1 MYPLMT
7 TIYHSFSSNSTHSEK
22 LDSISPKLHAA
33 VTKHGFESNL
43 PVMNS
48 ILDMYCRCSCF
59 SEANR
64 YFYEMNQRD
73 LITWNTLI
81 AGYERSNPT
90 ETSRNLLTGLPENI
104 GRLSRLIHL
113 DFHQNIVVASSFKNN
128 VLSLL
133 PAEIGALSLLGT
145 LDLHS
150 NQIHGRIIRRG
161 LDGNLAL
168 SNALIDMYSKCGNIA
183 DSHQVFGGMS
193 RRDLVSWTT
202 MMIGY
207 GTHGYGEEVVEL
219 FDKMVSDLLGR
230 AGKVEEAYELI
241 ESMPFKPDE
250 CVWGPFLGACKAH
263 RFPNS
268 RKLAAHRILDLRPN
282 MAGTYVMLSNIYAA
296 DGKWGSL

>member
-1 MYPLMT
+1 MELNPF
-7 TIYHSFSSNSTHSEK
+7 SFSIAVRACT
-22 LDSISPKLHAA
+22 SIGSHTFGEQLHAA

-90 ETSRNLLTGLPENI
+90 ESLYVFSMMESEGFSPNCFTFTSI
-104 GRLSRLIHL
+104 M
-113 DFHQNIVVASSFKNN
+113 A
-128 VLSLL
+128 
-133 PAEIGALSLLGT
+133 ACAT
-145 LDLHS
+145 LAFL
-150 NQIHGRIIRRG
+150 NCGQQIHGRIIRRG

-183 DSHQVFGGMS
+183 NSHQVFGGMS

-207 GTHGYGEEVVEL
+207 ETHGYGEEVVEL
-219 FDKMVSDLLGR
+219 FDKMVRSD
-230 AGKVEEAYELI
+230 I
-241 ESMPFKPDE
+241 KPD
-250 CVWGPFLGACKAH
+250 
-263 RFPNS
+263 
-268 RKLAAHRILDLRPN
+268 
-282 MAGTYVMLSNIYAA
+282 
-296 DGKWGSL
+296 

>member
-1 MYPLMT
+1 MT

-90 ETSRNLLTGLPENI
+90 ESCKYESSLYKVFPVRISSIP
-104 GRLSRLIHL
+104 
-113 DFHQNIVVASSFKNN
+113 ASIKGCCSLVEFYMGSYSH
-128 VLSLL
+128 SLL
-133 PAEIGALSLLGT
+133 QQNLDIWECLQRLGT
-145 LDLHS
+145 FSFRD
-150 NQIHGRIIRRG
+150 IRSS
-161 LDGNLAL
+161 LKP
-168 SNALIDMYSKCGNIA
+168 DMYSKCGNIA

-219 FDKMVSDLLGR
+219 FDKMVRTS
-230 AGKVEEAYELI
+230 GKVEEAYELI
-241 ESMPFKPDE
+241 ESMPFKLDE
-250 CVWGPFLGACKAH
+250 CVWGHFLELVKHIGLIWRGLCDAIKYICNDA
-263 RFPNS
+263 
-268 RKLAAHRILDLRPN
+268 
-282 MAGTYVMLSNIYAA
+282 
-296 DGKWGSL
+296 KWGVCKIEKVDEKNGK

>member
-1 MYPLMT
+1 MEKLEFQRRL
-7 TIYHSFSSNSTHSEK
+7 SSEK
-22 LDSISPKLHAA
+22 LLVEKKERAVEEISDDI
-33 VTKHGFESNL
+33 
-43 PVMNS
+43 PVGS
-48 ILDMYCRCSCF
+48 PCQKRAFL
-59 SEANR
+59 A
-64 YFYEMNQRD
+64 
-73 LITWNTLI
+73 
-81 AGYERSNPT
+81 
-90 ETSRNLLTGLPENI
+90 RNLLTGLPENI

-113 DFHQNIVVASSFKNN
+113 DFHQNRISSIPASIKGCC
-128 VLSLL
+128 SLVEFYMGIM
-133 PAEIGALSLLGT
+133 AAYMT
-145 LDLHS
+145 LAFL
-150 NQIHGRIIRRG
+150 NCGQQIHGRIIRRG

-183 DSHQVFGGMS
+183 DWHQVFGGMS
-193 RRDLVSWTT
+193 CRDLVSWTT

-219 FDKMVSDLLGR
+219 FDKMVSPDQEIYGCEVDLLGR

>member
-22 LDSISPKLHAA
+22 LDSISPKAHAQ
-33 VTKHGFESNL
+33 
-43 PVMNS
+43 
-48 ILDMYCRCSCF
+48 CSCF
-59 SEANR
+59 SKANR

-90 ETSRNLLTGLPENI
+90 ETSRNLLSLRENI
-104 GRLSRLIHL
+104 GRLSRLIRL
-113 DFHQNIVVASSFKNN
+113 DFHHNIVVASSFKNN

-150 NQIHGRIIRRG
+150 NQDYSRG

-183 DSHQVFGGMS
+183 NS
-193 RRDLVSWTT
+193 DLVSWTT

-219 FDKMVSDLLGR
+219 FDKMVVDLVGR
-230 AGKVEEAYELI
+230 LGKVEEAYELI

-282 MAGTYVMLSNIYAA
+282 IAGTYVMLSNIYAA